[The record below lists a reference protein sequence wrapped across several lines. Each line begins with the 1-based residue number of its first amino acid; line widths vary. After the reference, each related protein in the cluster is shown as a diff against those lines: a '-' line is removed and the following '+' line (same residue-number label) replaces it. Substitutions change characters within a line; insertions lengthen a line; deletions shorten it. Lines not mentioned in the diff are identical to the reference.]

1 MKSKLTLIAG
11 AVLISIGM
19 GGSAAAQS
27 HAACDAYA
35 RDYAKQVSSGAEV
48 IGGAA
53 IGAGIGAVAGA
64 IIGGNSRG
72 AGTGALIGGGTGAVA
87 GAATHSQRY
96 KEAYNYAYYNCM
108 NQRAAVPASGGG
120 YQPWTPAWYQY
131 CSSKYKSFNPQ
142 TGYYTTYG
150 GQKKFCQ

>member
-1 MKSKLTLIAG
+1 MKNRLATIAC
-11 AVLISIGM
+11 AVLGSCVM
-19 GGSAAAQS
+19 AGSALAQN
-27 HAACDAYA
+27 HAACDQYA
-35 RDYAKQVSSGAEV
+35 RNYAKQVSSGAEV

-72 AGTGALIGGGTGAVA
+72 AGAGALIGGGTGAVA
-87 GAATHSQRY
+87 GAATHGKRY
-96 KEAYNYAYYNCM
+96 QDAYNYAYYNCM
-108 NQRAAVPASGGG
+108 NQQAAQPVGGG

-131 CSSKYKSFNPQ
+131 CSSKYKSFKPE

-150 GQKKFCQ
+150 GEQRFCQ